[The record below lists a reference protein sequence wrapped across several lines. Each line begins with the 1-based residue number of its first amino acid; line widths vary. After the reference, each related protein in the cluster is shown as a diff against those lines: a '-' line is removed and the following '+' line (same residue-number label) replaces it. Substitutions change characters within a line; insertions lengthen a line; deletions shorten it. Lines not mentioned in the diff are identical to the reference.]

1 MKLRTNTNDAYP
13 EEIQVQLRVR
23 AAELEQGQDSQTLK
37 YGMTDSWIFNL
48 RLFVESEKSEWG
60 EILLRILDGDD
71 YNIVGGQCDATKAK
85 ANPPAVLEKGTQ
97 YRPVVS
103 MPK

>member
-1 MKLRTNTNDAYP
+1 MKLGKNTYDAYP
-13 EEIQVQLRVR
+13 EKIQVQLRDLVKK
-23 AAELEQGQDSQTLK
+23 LEEGQDSQTLL
-37 YGMTDSWIFNL
+37 YDMAGGWRFNI

-71 YNIVGGQCDATKAK
+71 YNIVGGQWDANKATD
-85 ANPPAVLEKGTQ
+85 NPPAVFEKGVQ